1 MNNKLEFNTQKI
13 QGIFKKIG
21 KIKNANVGVDPFY
34 KNIIINFGDTLEN
47 FVDIEIFDTINNS
60 ILEKQANF
68 KYFYND
74 FKNLIDTN
82 CNIFKTDNKT
92 YKFYNNDILLN
103 EIEVPYIFS
112 HNIVDLGELQEKI
125 TIKIDNKKE
134 LKALLKNASK
144 DYSKPVLNGVN
155 LCINN
160 SKLYITTCDYFSIHR
175 LSYNIDTNIKYFN
188 ETTPLNVLVYALKF
202 IDKKSNEIQLNIY
215 KKGIKCIIG
224 NIVISSLYFAQDY
237 LKVDDIF
244 RSNSKHIIE
253 CNKKA
258 LLNYL
263 KQCKELQKINKDSKT
278 IVFNFKEKE
287 VFLYNSKNKDK
298 KYNTI
303 NIVNIFEDNN
313 INFNIAFSVDLLEK
327 FLNCIEDNII
337 NLEFEAKLSPLQC
350 TTNQFK
356 GLLMPVKID

>member
-1 MNNKLEFNTQKI
+1 MSNKLEFNTQKI
-13 QGIFKKIG
+13 QPIFKKIG

-34 KNIIINFGDTLEN
+34 KNITINFGDTLEN
-47 FVDIEIFDTINNS
+47 FVDIEIFNIINQGT
-60 ILEKQANF
+60 LEKQANF

-92 YKFYNNDILLN
+92 YNFYNNDVLLS
-103 EIEVPYIFS
+103 EVEVPYIFN
-112 HNIVDLGELQEKI
+112 HNIVDLGELQEKT

-144 DYSKPVLNGVN
+144 DCSKSAINGVN
-155 LCINN
+155 LCINS

-175 LSYNIDTNIKYFN
+175 LNYNIDTNIQYFN
-188 ETTPLNVLVYALKF
+188 ETIPLNILVYALKF
-202 IDKKSNEIQLNIY
+202 IDKKNNEIQLNIY
-215 KKGIKCIIG
+215 SKGVKFIIG
-224 NIVISSLYFAQDY
+224 DIVISGLYFLQDY

-244 RSNSKHIIE
+244 RSNSKNIVE
-253 CNKKA
+253 CNKKT

-263 KQCKELQKINKDSKT
+263 KQCKELQKTNRDST
-278 IVFNFKEKE
+278 IIVFNFKEKE
-287 VFLYNSKNKDK
+287 AFLYNSKNKDK

-303 NIVNIFEDNN
+303 NIANIFEDNN

-327 FLNCIEDNII
+327 FLNCIEDNIVNI
-337 NLEFEAKLSPLQC
+337 ELEASLSPLQC
-350 TTNQFK
+350 TTNKFK
-356 GLLMPVKID
+356 GLLMPCKID